1 MYKLSYVVW
10 IGNNI
15 LVFVFI
21 ISAFVC
27 IALWNCTTT
36 IKSKKKKKN
45 CLFARILW
53 FIPMIEYIE
62 TGTNT
67 HIFCYQLKDYIFNY
81 QTASK
86 LLGATPDFTCKITIG
101 WFEIRI
107 DLINC
112 NTLLAF
118 GTLNGN
124 SNQNSF
130 LTQIELKNRWNKC
143 FYRI

>member
-1 MYKLSYVVW
+1 MYVLHYGIVQQPSKV
-10 IGNNI
+10 
-15 LVFVFI
+15 
-21 ISAFVC
+21 
-27 IALWNCTTT
+27 
-36 IKSKKKKKN
+36 KKKK
-45 CLFARILW
+45 LFI
-53 FIPMIEYIE
+53 FKKIMIYKWLNISKLE
-62 TGTNT
+62 TNN
-67 HIFCYQLKDYIFNY
+67 HIFCYQMKDYVFNY